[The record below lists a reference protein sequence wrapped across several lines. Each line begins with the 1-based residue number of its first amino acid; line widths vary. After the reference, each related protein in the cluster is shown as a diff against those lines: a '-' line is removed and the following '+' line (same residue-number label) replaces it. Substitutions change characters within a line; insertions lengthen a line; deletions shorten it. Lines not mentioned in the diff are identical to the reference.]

1 MGMSYPY
8 PLEAEMTAVHG
19 NADPPSSEPI
29 RRRRSLRYVG
39 DALLATLAT
48 AAYVLGR
55 VLPSLQRSLEAATP
69 AKEYAPKTE
78 VREGL
83 VSWFIGLRWVAVV
96 VSTAV
101 VGFAVEISHRVRP
114 ESAPYLW
121 GGVVTLAAL
130 NAAWSLLGSRRLA
143 SQRAFAMQVAGDVAA
158 LGWLIHHAG
167 GLQNPFASFFV
178 FHAAIAAVALEARQ
192 ARKIAIAIAGFV
204 LALAALEASVLPPDC
219 LLRGAE
225 SDCSAGVDWLFHVA
239 AGAAVAAM
247 VVGCAFIVIALVRVL
262 RAEQERLARVTS
274 ALVTRA
280 EELTVVKTQIQQEQE
295 QLQTIIDC
303 MADAVIYLTPDG
315 TVGLYNRA
323 AEQFWPEGIHAD
335 RALKNGRPPEEWM
348 RLIEKVSAPKAVEL
362 HPIFQVNSRSHEF
375 SHARVYGADGN
386 IRGVV
391 MVARDVTER
400 IETQRWRMQEERMAV
415 TGKLAAAL
423 AHELNNPLGAI
434 ALFTQHALTEIKPT
448 DPLAEH
454 LGTVLRNANL
464 CKRIVRD
471 FIEYARQGPP
481 ERRQVALSDLL
492 GDVMRTLEP
501 HARRSAV
508 AIRCEAGGKRD
519 VSVDGDPDQL
529 RQVLLNLGLN
539 AIEAMP
545 NGGTLAFKLD
555 PGPRASVRISVVD
568 TGVGIPPGDQERIFA
583 AFHTTKP
590 EGTGLGLT
598 VARDIVAAH
607 GGMIEVVSTPG
618 KGTTFTVTIPFQ
630 EQVQRVEAGA

>member
-1 MGMSYPY
+1 
-8 PLEAEMTAVHG
+8 MTADHSS
-19 NADPPSSEPI
+19 AEPPRTEST
-29 RRRRSLRYVG
+29 RVGRSLRYVG
-39 DALLATLAT
+39 DEVLATLAT
-48 AAYVLGR
+48 AASLLGR
-55 VLPSLQRSLEAATP
+55 VRPSLQRSLEGATP
-69 AKEYAPKTE
+69 TSGYAPKTE

-83 VSWFIGLRWVAVV
+83 VSWFISLRWVAVV

-101 VGFAVEISHRVRP
+101 VGFAVQISHRVRP
-114 ESAPYLW
+114 ESAPDLW
-121 GGVVTLAAL
+121 GGVATLAAL
-130 NAAWSLLGSRRLA
+130 NAVWSLLGPRRLA
-143 SQRAFAMQVAGDVAA
+143 SQRAFAMQVAGDVGA

-192 ARKIAIAIAGFV
+192 ARATAIAIAGFV

-225 SDCSAGVDWLFHVA
+225 SACSAGVDWLFHVA

-247 VVGCAFIVIALVRVL
+247 VVGCAFIVVALVRVL
-262 RAEQERLARVTS
+262 RMERERLARVT
-274 ALVTRA
+274 ATLVTRA
-280 EELTVVKTQIQQEQE
+280 EELTAAKTEIQQEQE
-295 QLQTIIDC
+295 QLQTIVDC

-315 TVGLYNRA
+315 MVGLHNRA
-323 AEQFWPEGIHAD
+323 AEQFWPEGV
-335 RALKNGRPPEEWM
+335 RVGGGLKNRRPPEEWM

-362 HPIFQVNSRSHEF
+362 HPMFQMNGRSHEF
-375 SHARVYGADGN
+375 SYARVYGVDGN

-400 IETQRWRMQEERMAV
+400 LETQRWRMQEERMAV
-415 TGKLAAAL
+415 TGKLAAVL

-434 ALFTQHALTEIKPT
+434 ALFTQHALAEHKPT
-448 DPLAEH
+448 GPLAEH

-508 AIRCEAGGKRD
+508 AIRCEARGRGD

-539 AIEAMP
+539 GIEAMP
-545 NGGTLAFKLD
+545 NGGTLVFRLE
-555 PGPRASVRISVVD
+555 PGPRASVQIGVVD
-568 TGVGIPPGDQERIFA
+568 TGVGIPPGDQEQIFA

-607 GGMIEVVSTPG
+607 GGTIEVVSTPG
-618 KGTTFTVTIPFQ
+618 KGTAFTVTIPSQ
-630 EQVQRVEAGA
+630 GEAQPVEAGS